1 MSGINNQPIIE
12 ISRIC
17 KKYKNS
23 DDESLKDVTFQIDK
37 SEKFGIFG
45 PNGAGKTTLI
55 SILSGVIQPSAG
67 NFQYHLGLP
76 ENVGSIKPFLGIVP
90 QELALYNELT
100 AWQNIE
106 YFGALYNISKGELLK
121 RGDGILQLLGLSAF
135 ATKKVKTFSGGMKR
149 RLNLAIGI
157 LHKPTVLFL
166 DEPTEGVDIQSKNA
180 IISFLNQLN
189 ETGTTIIYTSHLLF
203 EAEEFCSTI
212 AILDNG
218 RLIETGT
225 VANLKIKY
233 NALNL
238 KEIYLKL
245 TGVEYR
251 DYV

>member
-1 MSGINNQPIIE
+1 MPEINKQPIIE
-12 ISRIC
+12 ISRISKRY
-17 KKYKNS
+17 KKS
-23 DDESLKDVTFQIDK
+23 DDESLKNVTFQIDK
-37 SEKFGIFG
+37 GEKFGIFG

-55 SILSGVIQPSAG
+55 SILSGVIQPTNG
-67 NFQYHLGLP
+67 NFKYHLDLP
-76 ENVGSIKPFLGIVP
+76 EMSNSIQPFIGIVP

-106 YFGALYNISKGELLK
+106 YFGALYNIRKDELHK
-121 RGDGILQLLGLSAF
+121 RGNDILQFLGLSAF
-135 ATKKVKTFSGGMKR
+135 AGKKVKTFSGGMKR

-157 LHKPTVLFL
+157 LHKPMVLFL

-189 ETGTTIIYTSHLLF
+189 ESGTTIIYTSHLLF

-218 RLIETGT
+218 RLIEAGT
-225 VANLKIKY
+225 VENLKIKH